1 MKNENNI
8 INQIIQDNIKKKENG
23 ENVEQTSWLQIM
35 QEVYNTY
42 INTLNNESEVYKNT
56 EDRKIYI
63 EKIFKASD
71 FSFCISELEELEI
84 GHCCRETY
92 FRFKNSYQDNVTS
105 KVTEDIE
112 KNMLSKEQFL
122 RKLKLVDIYKEP
134 ENTIVNTFGLNI
146 ETTEDGF
153 IYDYE
158 RDKEYILLIKP
169 VNDSVGIIKNKV
181 WNKFNAKPLSY
192 HIPEIMLNMF
202 LIRKPLKLIYV
213 GKNNSE
219 LYKEFNFGFQDSCLS
234 IDNNKIPEYDLSYL
248 LDKIKLFEK
257 HIEKDVIPRKIF
269 TDKSLGMDE
278 INNMQS
284 YGLIEDFEINKLL
297 NGEMYKNFQCN
308 SCKYKTIC
316 ENC

>member
-23 ENVEQTSWLQIM
+23 ENIEQTSWIQIM

-71 FSFCISELEELEI
+71 FSFCVSELEELEI

-202 LIRKPLKLIYV
+202 LIRKPL
-213 GKNNSE
+213 
-219 LYKEFNFGFQDSCLS
+219 
-234 IDNNKIPEYDLSYL
+234 
-248 LDKIKLFEK
+248 
-257 HIEKDVIPRKIF
+257 
-269 TDKSLGMDE
+269 
-278 INNMQS
+278 
-284 YGLIEDFEINKLL
+284 
-297 NGEMYKNFQCN
+297 
-308 SCKYKTIC
+308 
-316 ENC
+316 